1 MRDAVSRCMGG
12 CRAGPSQ
19 ILSVPTDDTVTVRL
33 ATGEQVTLR
42 LNDIRSA
49 TLVYDWPAP
58 QPKKKNR

>member
-1 MRDAVSRCMGG
+1 MPGRPVAE
-12 CRAGPSQ
+12 
-19 ILSVPTDDTVTVRL
+19 ILAVPTDDTVTVRL

>member
-1 MRDAVSRCMGG
+1 MGG